1 MVGGYWMDVLEM
13 RVEMC
18 DGIEMGYTG
27 CTGNG
32 GNDGRMRML
41 KYFVD
46 KYPIEICRLVD

>member
-1 MVGGYWMDVLEM
+1 MEM

-18 DGIEMGYTG
+18 EEMNGIEMG

-32 GNDGRMRML
+32 GNTGRMRML

-46 KYPIEICRLVD
+46 NYPIKICRLVER